1 MSSSQLQLIEQ
12 KERVDPVPLDA
23 HKNLRESLWEQC
35 GSLEATLKTIF
46 LTNKEEGRIQT
57 ARRIMGS
64 EIAMLSDEELQVYLA
79 EFQYLITAW
88 VDEYEKSVFNGKT
101 IREVLQEEG

>member
-1 MSSSQLQLIEQ
+1 MTDPQLQLTEQ
-12 KERVDPVPLDA
+12 DVAKSAPVTSPR
-23 HKNLRESLWEQC
+23 NLRESLWDQR
-35 GSLEATLKTIF
+35 GSLETTLKTIF
-46 LTNKEEGRIQT
+46 LTNKEEGRIHA
-57 ARRIMGS
+57 ARRIMGG

-79 EFQYLITAW
+79 EFQYLVAAW